1 MNGLA
6 FPTFD
11 DPLTHKTIYHHPYK
25 VTIPTFTFPF
35 FLTIL
40 SSSSKNIPPFYCDL
54 HILLLLAWQHNNIKV
69 LYPTTTVCAAYL
81 KRNPFTL
88 FINPYHYYYYYS
100 GVQSIEIYM
109 DQSDDGHHSNS
120 NSSSDDEN
128 SQGTRSGVITGSGLR
143 PRPRNVTA
151 TGSQDETR
159 SLLLPEQEPFPRY
172 MTSSPSKYTPP
183 LYSLYITN
191 IDLSSIGTN
200 STRPLTQRPMGHF

>member
-40 SSSSKNIPPFYCDL
+40 LLLKNIPPFYCDL
-54 HILLLLAWQHNNIKV
+54 HILFLLAWQHNNIKV
-69 LYPTTTVCAAYL
+69 LYPTTIVSAAYP
-81 KRNPFTL
+81 KRNPLTL
-88 FINPYHYYYYYS
+88 FTNPYHHYHHYP

-109 DQSDDGHHSNS
+109 DQSDDGHQS
-120 NSSSDDEN
+120 SSSDDEN

-172 MTSSPSKYTPP
+172 MTSSPSKYTHP
-183 LYSLYITN
+183 LYSLYILL
-191 IDLSSIGTN
+191 I
-200 STRPLTQRPMGHF
+200 